1 VVDPKPRSE
10 HIEQRELVQWV
21 RQMTPYFI
29 FSIPNGEKRNS
40 RTGLAKVVEGLVA
53 GMPDLQIVELG
64 LFIEMKAKGGT
75 VEPKQK
81 KIHER
86 LRQAGAI
93 VAVCYSTADAIDLV
107 TSVMRTRG
115 MVPTRQ
121 PIRKVTRG

>member
-1 VVDPKPRSE
+1 MVERSE
-10 HIEQRELVQWV
+10 HIEQREFVQWV
-21 RQMTPYFI
+21 RQMTPFFV

-53 GMPDLQIVELG
+53 GMPDLQIVELV

-86 LRQAGAI
+86 LRQAGAT
-93 VAVCYSTADAIDLV
+93 VEVCYSTQQAIDVV
-107 TSVMRTRG
+107 TLAMASRG

-121 PIRKVTRG
+121 PLKKVVTR

>member
-1 VVDPKPRSE
+1 
-10 HIEQRELVQWV
+10 
-21 RQMTPYFI
+21 MTPFFV

-53 GMPDLQIVELG
+53 GMPDLQIVELV

-86 LRQAGAI
+86 LRQAGAT
-93 VAVCYSTADAIDLV
+93 VEVCYSTQQAIDVV
-107 TSVMRTRG
+107 TLAMASRG

-121 PIRKVTRG
+121 PLKKVVTR